1 MARRLSAWFWQA
13 VIILGSLAVWQWGHS
28 HAGMSFLDP
37 YFLSR
42 PSDIWQQFLQQGC
55 FKPSANEWVGSAA
68 RFGECLAHK
77 ENNLWVALY
86 ATLKNTFFGF
96 IAGVV
101 SGYVL
106 GVLLGRSARMSE
118 IFEPL
123 LVALNS
129 IPRIALAPV
138 IILAFGIGDTSKIVT
153 SWLVV
158 VFLIFFNVFEGART
172 VDRGYLHAARLLGA
186 SQWQVTRTVIVPATM
201 AWLFASLTPGIAF
214 ALIGVIV
221 GEFIGAQ
228 TGIGRMII
236 DAEARADAAG
246 MMMAV
251 LVLMIVGV
259 SLTALI
265 KRLQDHLL
273 RWQDR
278 TAD

>member
-1 MARRLSAWFWQA
+1 MRSRRLSALFWQA
-13 VIILGSLAVWQWGHS
+13 AIILAALAIWQWGHS
-28 HAGMSFLDP
+28 HAGLSLLDP
-37 YFLSR
+37 YFMSR

-55 FKPSANEWVGSAA
+55 FKTSAA
-68 RFGECLAHK
+68 SFSDCLAHK

-86 ATLKNTFFGF
+86 STLKNTFFGF
-96 IAGVV
+96 VSGVV

-221 GEFIGAQ
+221 GEFIGAEA
-228 TGIGRMII
+228 GIGRLIVES
-236 DAEARADAAG
+236 EARADAAG

-278 TAD
+278 AAD